1 MDSMSYRN
9 NRPSPRQAEATAPTQ
24 PPVQTAVT
32 PARTK
37 RQEQPKR
44 SKKPVVFGVVAL
56 IILALAATAWFVFG
70 RTGAASAIDGS
81 KYQAVVLRDALSTPT
96 YFGKLS
102 VINDDY
108 FRLTEVYYLQKK
120 SDRTAASP
128 QSVENQNASDF
139 ELIKLGNE
147 IHGPEDEIII
157 SKSQLLYF
165 ENLKPTGTV
174 SKTITQSQ
182 TKK

>member
-1 MDSMSYRN
+1 
-9 NRPSPRQAEATAPTQ
+9 
-24 PPVQTAVT
+24 VLV
-32 PARTK
+32 
-37 RQEQPKR
+37 
-44 SKKPVVFGVVAL
+44 
-56 IILALAATAWFVFG
+56 ILALAAAVWFFFG
-70 RTGAASAIDGS
+70 RMGVTSAIDGS

-108 FRLTEVYYLQKK
+108 FRLTDVYYLQKK

-128 QSVENQNASDF
+128 QTVENQDASDF

-165 ENLKPTGTV
+165 ENLKPNGTV

-182 TKK
+182 TKN